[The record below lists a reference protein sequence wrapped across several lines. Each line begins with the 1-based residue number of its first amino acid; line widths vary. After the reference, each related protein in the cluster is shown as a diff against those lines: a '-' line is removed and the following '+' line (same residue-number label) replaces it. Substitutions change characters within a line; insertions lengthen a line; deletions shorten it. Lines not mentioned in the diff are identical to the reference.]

1 LEKFLSL
8 KQFPQKN
15 KLQMKNIGIWIL
27 RIISAG
33 IMLQTLYFKFSA
45 APESVYIFSTLGL
58 EPYGRIGIGILEFI
72 ASLLILLPFTT
83 GFGALLAIGLM
94 TGAILS
100 HFAVLGIVVMN
111 DGGQLFIYSLLVFSA
126 SFILSW
132 VYRSQFIGLYK
143 KLTK

>member
-1 LEKFLSL
+1 
-8 KQFPQKN
+8 
-15 KLQMKNIGIWIL
+15 MKNIGIWIL
-27 RIISAG
+27 RIIAAG

-58 EPYGRIGIGILEFI
+58 EPYGRIGIGILELI

-111 DGGQLFIYSLLVFSA
+111 DGGQLFIYSLLVFTA
-126 SFILSW
+126 SIILSW
-132 VYRSQFIGLYK
+132 VYRSQLVELFK